1 MKRKKIIIGLFV
13 LMIIGLSTAVYAH
26 LSSKAKAE
34 ETRITELDKNNK
46 MIQSYKEKLDS
57 FYSDKEYEQLKDK
70 VVLADAELLHNQ
82 LKIMK
87 KEPLSQTSKSE
98 LKILVSEGEVTVKMI
113 KLKESLNQ
121 LFDVKGVLVKKAPIT
136 QLEKQ
141 LAELKET
148 KTVFVKEQSQKLEKA
163 KQQQRAVDLATKE
176 VAQLFDG
183 KKVRQDVS
191 RTTYDK
197 ARLLI
202 NKIKNT
208 EIKTGLLNRIN
219 EVNTSLVKKETAERV
234 AIENKEAT
242 TALVENEQTVSNQSE
257 GEGSNIK
264 QAPAQSNGSSSSNYT
279 APAQSNG
286 GSSNNYKAPAQ
297 SNGGSSNNYTA
308 PTQSNGSSSNN
319 HKAPSQSNGNN
330 SNKTPSQAKP
340 SENNTSKPSK
350 PSGSNSW
357 TGNQT
362 GSGTITAGG
371 GSGGTGA
378 NTWTGGEFNPGDLDW

>member
-1 MKRKKIIIGLFV
+1 MKRKKIMIGLFV
-13 LMIIGLSTAVYAH
+13 LMIIGLSTAVYTH

-34 ETRITELDKNNK
+34 EIRITELDKNNK
-46 MIQSYKEKLDS
+46 MIQSYKEMLNS
-57 FYSDKEYEQLKDK
+57 FYSDKAYKQLKDK
-70 VVLADAELLHNQ
+70 VVLTDAELLYNQ
-82 LKIMK
+82 LKIME

-98 LKILVSEGEVTVKMI
+98 LKRLMSEGEVTVKMI

-197 ARLLI
+197 VKLLI
-202 NKIKNT
+202 SKIKNI
-208 EIKTGLLNRIN
+208 EIKTGLLNRI
-219 EVNTSLVKKETAERV
+219 EKVNTSLVKKETAERV
-234 AIENKEAT
+234 AIEHKKAT
-242 TALVENEQTVSNQSE
+242 TALVESEQAASNQSE
-257 GEGSNIK
+257 GNGLNINKEPAQSNGGSSNNYK
-264 QAPAQSNGSSSSNYT
+264 SPTQSNGNSSSNYTAPTQSNGSSSNNYT

-286 GSSNNYKAPAQ
+286 GSSNN
-297 SNGGSSNNYTA
+297 
-308 PTQSNGSSSNN
+308 
-319 HKAPSQSNGNN
+319 HKTPSQSNGNN
-330 SNKTPSQAKP
+330 SNKAPSQAKP
-340 SENNTSKPSK
+340 SKPSD
-350 PSGSNSW
+350 GNSW

>member
-1 MKRKKIIIGLFV
+1 MKRKKIMIGLFV
-13 LMIIGLSTAVYAH
+13 LMIIGLSTAVYTH

-34 ETRITELDKNNK
+34 ELRITELDKNNK
-46 MIQSYKEKLDS
+46 MIQSYKEMLNS
-57 FYSDKEYEQLKDK
+57 FYSDKAYKQLKDK
-70 VVLADAELLHNQ
+70 VVLADAELLYNQ
-82 LKIMK
+82 LKIME
-87 KEPLSQTSKSE
+87 KEALSQTSKSE
-98 LKILVSEGEVTVKMI
+98 LKRLMSEGEVTVKMI

-121 LFDVKGVLVKKAPIT
+121 LFDVKGVLVKKAPIA

-148 KTVFVKEQSQKLEKA
+148 KTAFVKEQSQKLEQA
-163 KQQQRAVDLATKE
+163 KQQQRAVDVATKE

-183 KKVRQDVS
+183 KKVCQDVS

-197 ARLLI
+197 VKLLI
-202 NKIKNT
+202 SNIKNI
-208 EIKTGLLNRIN
+208 EIKNGLLNRI
-219 EVNTSLVKKETAERV
+219 EKVNTSLVKKETAERV
-234 AIENKEAT
+234 AIEHKKAT
-242 TALVENEQTVSNQSE
+242 TALVENEQAASNQSE
-257 GEGSNIK
+257 GNGLNINK
-264 QAPAQSNGSSSSNYT
+264 VPAQSNGGSSNNYKSPTQSKGNSSSNYT

-286 GSSNNYKAPAQ
+286 SSSNNYTAPAQ
-297 SNGGSSNNYTA
+297 SNGG
-308 PTQSNGSSSNN
+308 SSNN

-330 SNKTPSQAKP
+330 SNKAPSQAKP
-340 SENNTSKPSK
+340 SK
-350 PSGSNSW
+350 PSGGNSW